1 MARLQFD
8 LITEHQVLSFSYM
21 YSDYK
26 SPMKNML
33 QTLFLTNNGSTNV
46 SSYAASV
53 EKENQKRVEKLMDM
67 FEKMR

>member
-1 MARLQFD
+1 
-8 LITEHQVLSFSYM
+8 M

-26 SPMKNML
+26 SLMKNML
-33 QTLFLTNNGSTNV
+33 QTLFLTNNG